1 MAPAGRA
8 GSTQGVLA
16 PPRPA
21 LGQRAAAAEQQLLQV
36 LEYPRQ
42 HHSLPHLP
50 SAHPPSAEWR
60 SAQLGW
66 QNGCRLGPPALPR
79 WTVCEAPLCCAM
91 RAAAAAL
98 AVALGAASAQ
108 EQNFSVVAP
117 QSNSRI
123 ATSECFPLPPQRT
136 IDCSALA
143 HLPWL
148 LLAAQ
153 TFGWR
158 SSCRPAAL

>member
-1 MAPAGRA
+1 
-8 GSTQGVLA
+8 
-16 PPRPA
+16 
-21 LGQRAAAAEQQLLQV
+21 
-36 LEYPRQ
+36 
-42 HHSLPHLP
+42 
-50 SAHPPSAEWR
+50 
-60 SAQLGW
+60 
-66 QNGCRLGPPALPR
+66 
-79 WTVCEAPLCCAM
+79 M

>member
-1 MAPAGRA
+1 MVSILTRFHPLDRLRG
-8 GSTQGVLA
+8 GS
-16 PPRPA
+16 
-21 LGQRAAAAEQQLLQV
+21 
-36 LEYPRQ
+36 
-42 HHSLPHLP
+42 
-50 SAHPPSAEWR
+50 
-60 SAQLGW
+60 
-66 QNGCRLGPPALPR
+66 
-79 WTVCEAPLCCAM
+79 EAYAM
-91 RAAAAAL
+91 RAAAAVL

-108 EQNFSVVAP
+108 EQNFSVIAP